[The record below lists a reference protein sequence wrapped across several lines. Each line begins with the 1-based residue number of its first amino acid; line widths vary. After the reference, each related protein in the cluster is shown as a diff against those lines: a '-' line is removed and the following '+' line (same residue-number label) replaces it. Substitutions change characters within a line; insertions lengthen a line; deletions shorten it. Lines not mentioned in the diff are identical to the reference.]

1 VQCPKCKNTQ
11 LQGSTLSSHLAVE
24 SCDECK
30 GTWIPAENYADWQ
43 SRQPLRPHN
52 QPYALES
59 LAVDFVQSPYDTKG
73 ALCPECRRYL
83 ARAKVMLANPFYVE
97 RCPNCQ
103 GVWCDHGEWDVLE
116 TLGLH
121 TMIDQ
126 LFSAE
131 WQTQIRQIQQMS
143 KERQATIE
151 KLGTELA
158 NLVFEVGEKLKEHPN
173 GDFGVAYLM
182 RQISE
187 S

>member
-1 VQCPKCKNTQ
+1 MQCPKCKNSE
-11 LQGSTLSSHLAVE
+11 LRSGILSSHLAVE
-24 SCDECK
+24 DCEECK
-30 GTWIPAENYADWQ
+30 GTWIPAENYMNWQ
-43 SRQPLRPHN
+43 SHQPQISQNKIRFADTLN
-52 QPYALES
+52 
-59 LAVDFVQSPYDTKG
+59 VDYVQSPYDTKG

-83 ARAKVMLANPFYVE
+83 SRAKVMLENPFYVE
-97 RCPNCQ
+97 RCANCQ

-121 TMIDQ
+121 TTIDQ

-131 WQTQIRQIQQMS
+131 WQTQARQLQQIS
-143 KERQATIE
+143 KERQATID
-151 KLGTELA
+151 KLGGELA

-187 S
+187 P

>member
-1 VQCPKCKNTQ
+1 
-11 LQGSTLSSHLAVE
+11 
-24 SCDECK
+24 
-30 GTWIPAENYADWQ
+30 
-43 SRQPLRPHN
+43 
-52 QPYALES
+52 
-59 LAVDFVQSPYDTKG
+59 
-73 ALCPECRRYL
+73 
-83 ARAKVMLANPFYVE
+83 MLANPFYVE

-103 GVWCDHGEWDVLE
+103 GLWCDHGEWDILE

-121 TMIDQ
+121 TTIDQ